1 MDAKGQWQ
9 AWVWIKW
16 KPGTS
21 ATAWEGWKNNPKI
34 KGAWSTLGQWDCALW
49 LNVTSPDELE
59 TFVWKTLRS
68 NEWVQDTQ
76 TSWAKQW
83 W

>member
-1 MDAKGQWQ
+1 MAQKEWQ

-16 KPGTS
+16 KPGATS
-21 ATAWEGWKNNPKI
+21 SAWEEWQKNSMI
-34 KGAWSTLGQWDCALW
+34 KSAWSTLGEWDCVLCV
-49 LNVTSPDELE
+49 NVTTPEELE
-59 TFVWKTLRS
+59 TFVWQTIRKNS
-68 NEWVQDTQ
+68 WVESTS

>member
-1 MDAKGQWQ
+1 MAKAEWQ

-21 ATAWEGWKNNPKI
+21 SAAWEKWQNNPAI
-34 KGAWSTLGQWDCALW
+34 TAAWSTLGEWDCVLCVA
-49 LNVTSPDELE
+49 VTTPEDLE
-59 TFVWKTLRS
+59 TFVWQTIRK
-68 NEWVQDTQ
+68 NEWVESTNS
-76 TSWAKQW
+76 SWVKKW

>member
-1 MDAKGQWQ
+1 MDQPTWQ

-21 ATAWEGWKNNPKI
+21 STAWETWKGEKTI
-34 KGAWSTLGQWDCALW
+34 AHAWSTLGQWDCVLAV
-49 LNVTSPDELE
+49 NATTPEELE
-59 TFVWKTLRS
+59 SFVWKTIRK
-68 NEWVQDTQ
+68 NQWVEDTN
-76 TSWAKQW
+76 TTWANQW